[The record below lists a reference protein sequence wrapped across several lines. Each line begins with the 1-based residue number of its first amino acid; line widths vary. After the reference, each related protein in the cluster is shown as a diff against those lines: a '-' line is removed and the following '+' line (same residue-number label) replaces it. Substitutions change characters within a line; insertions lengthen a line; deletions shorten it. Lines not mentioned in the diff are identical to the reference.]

1 MQEFL
6 EERNSVGGDRE
17 LEGTVPITDY
27 ESKTVMLRAER
38 KDSLRIIE
46 IVDRGP
52 SVNSIPSKY
61 SVAQRTN
68 AYFGPKLVLDHN
80 GDLYQLTA
88 PGPDSYL
95 LLWKLESRTEER
107 NQRWRKI
114 AEVRADFAEDTPE
127 YEICAEC
134 GEPIQTAEHN
144 RLSLIGRCPGT
155 N

>member
-1 MQEFL
+1 MQEFVD
-6 EERNSVGGDRE
+6 ERSSADTKRG

-27 ESKTVMLRAER
+27 GSKTVMLRAER
-38 KDSLRIIE
+38 KDSLRITE
-46 IVDRGP
+46 IVDRDPGVNFVP
-52 SVNSIPSKY
+52 SEF

-68 AYFGPKLVLDHN
+68 AYFGPKLVLDHA
-80 GDLYQLTA
+80 GDLFQLTA

-95 LLWKLESRTEER
+95 LLWKLEPRTEKR

-114 AEVRADFAEDTPE
+114 AEVKADFAEDTPE

-134 GEPIQTAEHN
+134 GEPIQTAEHD
-144 RLSLIGRCPGT
+144 RLSLIGRCPGV